1 MDDAIGEFPS
11 VGDPFWEKFLQSPF
25 PTETKEM
32 DSVEIEDIKTTETKP
47 LENGWDKVQNM
58 EHLTEQMELL
68 TSNSKKVS
76 SDGCIFIWKVPGSL
90 SSRMLWKIKENACPL
105 SPPKFAAPATS
116 GQIKLHEVNYH
127 QPEGISMT
135 PKLFQVNQRVLCRE
149 GSSPATVFKFSISRL
164 PKWAQAKVT
173 NLHSLMTDPN
183 CSSSKTGKTG
193 SADMERPTCETV
205 LVYEEA
211 LHNLDAAAD
220 RAVQLFSK
228 LVSQHGRIDSSRE
241 PENQLLAKAAEMLVP
256 IAKKLDATA
265 KVAQSANTGSNGKAK
280 WIFQR
285 MKFQVIR

>member
-1 MDDAIGEFPS
+1 MDCSAPT
-11 VGDPFWEKFLQSPF
+11 SPY
-25 PTETKEM
+25 
-32 DSVEIEDIKTTETKP
+32 P
-47 LENGWDKVQNM
+47 LEGTILM
-58 EHLTEQMELL
+58 EVENL
-68 TSNSKKVS
+68 SNIKVS

-280 WIFQR
+280 MDISTNE
-285 MKFQVIR
+285 ISGY